1 MDRRAESPEQP
12 DGPPSAAQHRALAGL
27 LLGLWLLLGAAL
39 PYAAV
44 HDNRSGRDFASYHYA
59 VQAALDGG
67 DPYDVAGLG
76 ARSAAEGTRRE
87 VHPFFYPPPALLG
100 LLWDQGLSLKQAYRL
115 WFWGGQLA
123 ALGAAA
129 ALWRWLRA
137 PIWLP
142 PALLLALSPLH
153 DSAKMG
159 QINVYVLLLAVLGLW
174 RGSGL
179 LVGAAG
185 MAKMSP
191 ALFLVG
197 WAATGRW
204 RAALAAAGAAVG
216 LSLLTLPL
224 VGIDAQLRFYTEILP
239 GFASG
244 DYHGLRVPITLPANH
259 SIPDLL
265 NQLWP
270 GPSRHRLDPLAQR
283 LSGLIS
289 LGLLAAC
296 AAAGR
301 RWRGPDDGLQQG
313 LLAGALTVVMTLT
326 PVYTYEHHLSFLL
339 LPAAAALTACLP
351 ASTPRD
357 RRALAL
363 CLVALAPVC
372 LPLTW
377 LRALQDGLTGGGEG
391 PGLLSGGPAGAVRWL
406 LQESKPAGAALLG
419 LVCVERLAARA
430 ADSAQAPR

>member
-1 MDRRAESPEQP
+1 MDPQQPSPP
-12 DGPPSAAQHRALAGL
+12 AAQPRRPDARAIAGL
-27 LLGLWLLLGAAL
+27 LLVLWAIFGVAV
-39 PYAAV
+39 PYQGV
-44 HDNRSGRDFASYHYA
+44 HDSRSGRDFASYHYA
-59 VQAALDGG
+59 VQAAIAGE

-76 ARSAAEGTRRE
+76 ARASAEGTRRE

-100 LLWDQGLSLKQAYRL
+100 LLWDQGLALKTAYRA
-115 WFWGGQLA
+115 WFWAGQLA

-137 PIWLP
+137 PIWLT

-159 QINVYVLLLAVLGLW
+159 QINVFVLLLAVLGLW

-204 RAALAAAGAAVG
+204 RPAVVAAGAAVG
-216 LSLLTLPL
+216 LSLVALPL

-283 LSGLIS
+283 LSGLLS

-313 LLAGALTVVMTLT
+313 LLAGAITVVMTLT

-351 ASTPRD
+351 LRGPAD
-357 RRALAL
+357 RRALGL
-363 CLVALAPVC
+363 TLLALAPTC
-372 LPLTW
+372 LPLAA
-377 LRALQDGLTGGGEG
+377 LRDLQDLLAGGEQG
-391 PGLLSGGPAGAVRWL
+391 PGLLSGGAAAAARWL
-406 LQESKPAGAALLG
+406 LQESKFAGPALLG
-419 LVCVERLAARA
+419 LLCLERMAARTA
-430 ADSAQAPR
+430 RG